1 MADIHGRCE
10 ERFEGVRA
18 ALARNLDSGEELGAS
33 LVLDIDGDIV
43 IDMWGA
49 FATRPGRSRG
59 PSTPSPTSVQRIRA
73 GDLRRHHRVGSAS
86 A

>member
-1 MADIHGRCE
+1 MADIHGRCT

-43 IDMWGA
+43 IDIWGGHCDEA
-49 FATRPGRSRG
+49 RASRG
-59 PSTPSPTSVQRIRA
+59 PNTPSPMS
-73 GDLRRHHRVGSAS
+73 GRRPRR
-86 A
+86 